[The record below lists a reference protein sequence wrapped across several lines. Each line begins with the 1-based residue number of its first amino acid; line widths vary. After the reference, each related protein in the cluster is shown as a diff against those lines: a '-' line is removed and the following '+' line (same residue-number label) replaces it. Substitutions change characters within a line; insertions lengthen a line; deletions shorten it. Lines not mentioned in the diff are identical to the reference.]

1 MGSVWECL
9 ASVWRGDLHH
19 PSVLCHCHRLC
30 VYVCMCVCVIVRARR
45 LSFLTLQAGA
55 LAALSA
61 FFSAFFRL
69 PSFGALLRKLRCAG
83 SRFAPPSI
91 FATRGCNTNTQIL
104 HTHTTQENKSTSE
117 PHVIKCILA
126 TSCVS
131 TTQFCGLAT
140 GSSCKSVACHTKKEH
155 CQFENEHTK
164 HTSTQKKKT

>member
-1 MGSVWECL
+1 MFGECL
-9 ASVWRGDLHH
+9 ARGSTSSFRAL
-19 PSVLCHCHRLC
+19 SLQSC
-30 VYVCMCVCVIVRARR
+30 VYVCMCVCVIVRERR

-126 TSCVS
+126 TSCVVYPPRN
-131 TTQFCGLAT
+131 
-140 GSSCKSVACHTKKEH
+140 SVACHTKKEH

-164 HTSTQKKKT
+164 HTSTQKKQT